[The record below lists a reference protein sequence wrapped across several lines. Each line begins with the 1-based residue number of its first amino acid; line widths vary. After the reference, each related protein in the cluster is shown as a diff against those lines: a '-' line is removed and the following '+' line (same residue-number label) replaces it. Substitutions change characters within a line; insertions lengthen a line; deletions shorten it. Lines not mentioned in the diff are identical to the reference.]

1 MSNNKSTENSDRKI
15 SVRDAAAIARL
26 ARLDLPPETLERF
39 AAQCNDV
46 LDYMELLERV
56 DTSGV
61 EPLYSPVRHGTVF
74 REDEVRKEYP
84 RELLLA
90 NAPEDDGSFFIVPKI
105 V

>member
-1 MSNNKSTENSDRKI
+1 MSKNQSTENSGRKI
-15 SVRDAAAIARL
+15 SARDAAAIAKL
-26 ARLDLPPETLERF
+26 ARLDLPAETLERF
-39 AAQCNDV
+39 ASQCNDV

-56 DTSGV
+56 DTRGV
-61 EPLYSPVRHGTVF
+61 EPLYTPVRHGTVF
-74 REDEVRKEYP
+74 REDEVLKEYP